1 MAKGCRSKGEVAFT
15 GKTGNKSPDRKPISE
30 LGSKHN
36 LVSSCP
42 KGSWQEQEREG
53 SADRVWKTNGSGV
66 CGEVGKEQGEAAGS
80 AGPRRPHPVSWVA

>member
-15 GKTGNKSPDRKPISE
+15 GMTGNKSPDRKPISE

-36 LVSSCP
+36 LASSCP

-53 SADRVWKTNGSGV
+53 SAGREWKTNDSGV
-66 CGEVGKEQGEAAGS
+66 CGEVGREQGEAAGS
-80 AGPRRPHPVSWVA
+80 AEP